1 MTVNYSLTRIAYE
14 VNKAIRLPF
23 LQGQHILTNDHPFL
37 QNENHVFA
45 GYNTMLDQSRLQ
57 ASWSAG
63 GHQGRLWGT
72 GIFTAE
78 ILRLTVLSFVT
89 ANSQSKN

>member
-1 MTVNYSLTRIAYE
+1 
-14 VNKAIRLPF
+14 
-23 LQGQHILTNDHPFL
+23 
-37 QNENHVFA
+37 
-45 GYNTMLDQSRLQ
+45 MLDQSRLQ
-57 ASWSAG
+57 AAWSAG

-89 ANSQSKN
+89 ANSQSKDLHDHPMTRKPDDSEKEIECWTRMFDV